1 LEIAI
6 SKIMPEV
13 IVAVQKIIEAKITL
27 FGSAGEAS

>member
-13 IVAVQKIIEAKITL
+13 IAAVQKIIESKIRL
-27 FGSAGEAS
+27 LGS